1 MASFYDSASIITIPS
16 GYKAGTLYSQIP
28 TDGTG
33 DMSFTRTGDTASRV
47 NSTGIIERCITNS
60 ALQSNGFD
68 TATWTKGNTIIATG
82 ITDPNGG
89 TTAFSLAGSSA
100 TSNTKNLL
108 QSNIFTS
115 AADVKTISIYAK
127 ANTHSFIQIR
137 LTTTNIH
144 VNFDLTNG
152 TFSAGAG
159 ASGTMTS
166 IGGGWYRCQMT
177 GGGTNISGSI
187 QLVDS
192 LSAVFN
198 ESSTTTNSVYIWR
211 AQAQTGDFATNYIP
225 TTTAAVTQ
233 GPVTN
238 LPRLDYF
245 GSTCPQLLMEPTRTN
260 LIPYSQMFDNSAWTK
275 DAASVSGNVL
285 VSPDGYTNADLLV
298 EDSSLGNHR
307 VFRSISYVSG
317 TTYAASCFIKQG
329 SGTRRIIFFY
339 GATAFGSNLMVNFN
353 IQTGVVTT
361 SSGSITGK
369 LENYGN
375 GWYRC
380 TAIATATVT
389 ASTAFGI
396 YLRQTDAATSA
407 TYTGDGTSSMYLWGA
422 QLEAGT
428 HATSY
433 IPTTAATVTRNQDIA
448 TKGSISSLI
457 GQVEGTIFID
467 FNYNVTPTDN
477 SGRLITLR
485 DASETTNSILP
496 LINGAGSPANI
507 NQFQLTIFASS
518 VGTPVIAASSA
529 TLIPFGRNKI
539 AIGYNDGAY
548 VFYRNGSLI
557 ASATGVKPLATLT
570 NADLGNSAINTRNL
584 SNPVNQALLF
594 KTRLTNAELAT
605 LTTL

>member
-16 GYKAGTLYSQIP
+16 GYKVGTLYSAKP

-33 DMSFTRTGDTASRV
+33 DMTFTRTGDTATRV
-47 NSTGIIERCITNS
+47 NSAGIIERCITNL
-60 ALQSNGFD
+60 ALQSNNFSN
-68 TATWTKGNTIIATG
+68 ASWTKSNTTIGTG

-89 TTAFSLAGSSA
+89 TTAFSMAGSSS
-100 TSNTKNLL
+100 TSNVKNIS
-108 QSNIFTS
+108 QTVFTTGS
-115 AADVKTISIYAK
+115 DAKTVSIYAK

-137 LTTTNIH
+137 MASSGN
-144 VNFDLTNG
+144 VFANFDLTNG
-152 TFSAGAG
+152 TFSAGIS
-159 ASGTMTS
+159 ASVTMTS
-166 IGGGWYRCQMT
+166 IGGGWYRCIVAST
-177 GGGTNISGSI
+177 TTNSIANI

-192 LSAVFN
+192 LAAVIN

-211 AQAQTGDFATNYIP
+211 AQAQLGDLATNYID
-225 TTTAAVTQ
+225 TTTAAVTE

-329 SGTRRIIFFY
+329 SGTRRIILFY
-339 GATAFGSNLMVNFN
+339 GSTAFGSNLMVNFN

-380 TAIATATVT
+380 TAIATATIT
-389 ASTAFGI
+389 ATTAFGI

-422 QLEAGT
+422 QLEAGAY
-428 HATSY
+428 ATSY
-433 IPTTAATVTRNQDIA
+433 IPTTAATVTRNNDLCSRSGI
-448 TKGSISSLI
+448 TNLL
-457 GQVEGTIFID
+457 GQTEGTFFID
-467 FNYNVTPTDN
+467 FNKTSDVGVSTQPAV
-477 SGRLITLR
+477 ITLNGGSIATR
-485 DASETTNSILP
+485 VLIGYQAFANVIDVSLRVNSVTIFTGSTSGITTNRVKVAVAYKINDLSVY
-496 LINGAGSPANI
+496 INGVQVQTASLSTDFSTYNLTQFSFDNGGGT
-507 NQFQLTIFASS
+507 NQLHAKT
-518 VGTPVIAASSA
+518 
-529 TLIPFGRNKI
+529 
-539 AIGYNDGAY
+539 
-548 VFYRNGSLI
+548 
-557 ASATGVKPLATLT
+557 
-570 NADLGNSAINTRNL
+570 
-584 SNPVNQALLF
+584 NQALVF
-594 KTRLTNAELAT
+594 KTRLTNDELAT

>member
-1 MASFYDSASIITIPS
+1 MASFYDSASIIIIPS
-16 GYKAGTLYSQIP
+16 GYKAGTLYSAKP

-33 DMSFTRTGDTASRV
+33 DMTFTRTGDTATRV
-47 NSTGIIERCITNS
+47 NSAGIIERCITNL

-68 TATWTKGNTIIATG
+68 TASWTKNNTTIGTG
-82 ITDPNGG
+82 IADPNGG

-100 TSNTKNLL
+100 TLNGKNIS
-108 QSNIFTS
+108 QVVFTS
-115 AADVKTISIYAK
+115 ASDIKTISIYAK

-137 LTTTNIH
+137 LTTSSIY

-159 ASGTMTS
+159 AAGTMTS
-166 IGGGWYRCQMT
+166 IGGGWYRCQMS

-260 LIPYSQMFDNSAWTK
+260 LFTFSDMFDNSAWAK

-307 VFRSISYVSG
+307 VFRSFSYVSG

-380 TAIATATVT
+380 TAIATATTT

-422 QLEAGT
+422 QIEAGAY
-428 HATSY
+428 ATSY
-433 IPTTAATVTRNQDIA
+433 IPTTAATVTRNLDSA
-448 TKGSISSLI
+448 FDTGISSLL
-457 GQVEGTIFID
+457 GQTEGTVFID
-467 FNYNVTPTDN
+467 MSHSANISARSIFAIDIN
-477 SGRLITLR
+477 
-485 DASETTNSILP
+485 ATTNFIAGT
-496 LINGAGSPANI
+496 INNSNAVVFQVRQSGSST
-507 NQFQLTIFASS
+507 TIITSSALSLGRHKIAFAYKSGDYALYIDGVQIGTS
-518 VGTPVIAASSA
+518 NSTVYPVGTLDQLVFSSA
-529 TLIPFGRNKI
+529 NYGQ
-539 AIGYNDGAY
+539 
-548 VFYRNGSLI
+548 
-557 ASATGVKPLATLT
+557 
-570 NADLGNSAINTRNL
+570 LGDKF
-584 SNPVNQALLF
+584 NQNIVF
-594 KTRLTNAELAT
+594 KTRLSNADLAT